1 MVFSEVFFFKILNE
15 LMKDDDPNESMIFP
29 SLLCCSAYA
38 DVAIFWGQLSSN
50 TG

>member
-1 MVFSEVFFFKILNE
+1 MVFSEFFFFFKILNE
-15 LMKDDDPNESMIFP
+15 LMKDDPNESMIFP

-38 DVAIFWGQLSSN
+38 DVALFWGQLSSN